1 MHSKKGNINKT
12 KNFIQ
17 GLRPFSN
24 SLPHGF
30 KKILKKRGYNF
41 TSLVDNWT
49 KIVGRDVSDFCY
61 PIKIKIS
68 KDINNGILILNVI
81 HGNELKIEY
90 DKQKILDKINSFFG
104 YNYVKE
110 IKLQITQENTD
121 IKPRGLDL
129 KKNEDK
135 FNKKIDKVK
144 NRNLKDSLEKLVNAY
159 SVKKFK

>member
-41 TSLVDNWT
+41 TSVVDNWT

-144 NRNLKDSLEKLVNAY
+144 NRNLKDSLEKLVKAY

>member
-1 MHSKKGNINKT
+1 M
-12 KNFIQ
+12 
-17 GLRPFSN
+17 
-24 SLPHGF
+24 
-30 KKILKKRGYNF
+30 
-41 TSLVDNWT
+41 DNWT

-144 NRNLKDSLEKLVNAY
+144 NRNLKDSLEKLVKAY